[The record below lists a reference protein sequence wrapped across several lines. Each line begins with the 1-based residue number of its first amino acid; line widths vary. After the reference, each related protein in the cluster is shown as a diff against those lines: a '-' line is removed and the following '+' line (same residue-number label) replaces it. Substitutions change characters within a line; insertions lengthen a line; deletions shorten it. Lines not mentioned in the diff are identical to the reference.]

1 MGGYPDGPLTDEKA
15 AEKESGLRA
24 SREKYF
30 DQFTRGFFSANGV
43 LKVSGAQRQE
53 AIALCLQSD
62 PTAALGCMQ
71 AFSTTDFRG
80 DLMQVDVP
88 ALVLHGD
95 ADATVPFEGSGQRT
109 HAAIPG
115 SELVLLEDAPHGC
128 NVSHAEAFNRA
139 LLAFLGRTG

>member
-1 MGGYPDGPLTDEKA
+1 MGSSTTASL
-15 AEKESGLRA
+15 A
-24 SREKYF
+24 SRSAASTAEI
-30 DQFTRGFFSANGV
+30 QQIIQRLQNSANGV
-43 LKVSGAQRQE
+43 LKVSEAQRQE

-62 PTAALGCMQ
+62 QDAALGCMQ

-80 DLMQVDVP
+80 DLMLVDVP
-88 ALVLHGD
+88 TLVLHGD

-109 HAAIPG
+109 HAAIAG

-128 NVSHAEAFNRA
+128 NTSHSGEFNRA